1 MEAGVIT
8 GFPPQWEEK
17 SMGKEYR
24 GMSMV
29 VQIAAIFL
37 GIIYISLGLI
47 MYKYYTLSGESNIMI
62 ETLIIAMSLIPGT
75 YCIFASI
82 REYSKK
88 VIVKNGSVSYYHWGR
103 HVRTFQ
109 KEEITVYGV
118 AQFWARDAYIF
129 YCRASEEEISRYW
142 NTHKKMAKRMFKQ
155 YYNSLKESDEK
166 LWQLMVG
173 VYIRKKL
180 SSMTSD
186 IIITGCTYSV
196 GFGEIVKIMNKRPIL
211 TGIVLLND
219 PGAWEDEIKKPGI

>member
-1 MEAGVIT
+1 MG
-8 GFPPQWEEK
+8 GEEYGERI
-17 SMGKEYR
+17 SGHEHGSANCSDIFRDNLYIAR
-24 GMSMV
+24 ANY
-29 VQIAAIFL
+29 VQILYFIWR
-37 GIIYISLGLI
+37 I
-47 MYKYYTLSGESNIMI
+47 KYYDRNFDNCDVVNPWNI
-62 ETLIIAMSLIPGT
+62 L
-75 YCIFASI
+75 YFCFN